1 MAPTPETCPLD
12 LKAKIKILNPAKPGL
27 AMIGVKHALRYVRRG
42 EAEFVQSG
50 QLVGLRFTDDRD
62 RFRATLAAASAT
74 GYDRAGM
81 RTVAEIKRLPV
92 AGNVVLGITRQ
103 TKRSAPSPVIA
114 PPVEHNRPGRYAQV
128 AGRNVKADGW
138 WCSCQPTPPQS

>member
-27 AMIGVKHALRYVRRG
+27 VMIGVKHALRYVRRG

-50 QLVGLRFTDDRD
+50 QLIGLRFTDDRD

-103 TKRSAPSPVIA
+103 TKRSTPGPVSA
-114 PPVEHNRPGRYAQV
+114 PPVEHNRPGRYARV
-128 AGRNVKADGW
+128 AGRNVKSDGW
-138 WCSCQPTPPQS
+138 WCSCQPTPPPS